1 MKAEKSAE
9 LWFVKYYQTDKDLYV
24 QLKPFICSFCDLI
37 HSDEENKSDSFVKD
51 LLQYIDANY
60 TGNNLCLATLEAHF
74 KCSTSTIYKAF
85 KKHGDL
91 TVSSYIAQKRMNL
104 ANELLAQNQKTIN
117 EIALE
122 CGFTN
127 ANTFY
132 KAYKRMYGHAPT
144 MSE

>member
-1 MKAEKSAE
+1 
-9 LWFVKYYQTDKDLYV
+9 
-24 QLKPFICSFCDLI
+24 
-37 HSDEENKSDSFVKD
+37 
-51 LLQYIDANY
+51 
-60 TGNNLCLATLEAHF
+60 
-74 KCSTSTIYKAF
+74 
-85 KKHGDL
+85 
-91 TVSSYIAQKRMNL
+91 MNL